1 MLFTMSVPSLRSP
14 SKNEIELCVSLVLP
28 GVARGT
34 AIEELPRVMTSEES
48 PGASA
53 IFKGSDI

>member
-1 MLFTMSVPSLRSP
+1 MLFITSVPSLRSP
-14 SKNEIELCVSLVLP
+14 SKTGTELCVSSVLP

-34 AIEELPRVMTSEES
+34 AIEELPGVMTSEES

>member
-1 MLFTMSVPSLRSP
+1 MLCRMSASNLRSP
-14 SKNEIELCVSLVLP
+14 SKTGTELCASRVLL

-34 AIEELPRVMTSEES
+34 ATEELPGVMTSEES

>member
-1 MLFTMSVPSLRSP
+1 MIFIMSVPSLHSP
-14 SKNEIELCVSLVLP
+14 SKTGIELCVSSVLP

-34 AIEELPRVMTSEES
+34 AIEELPGVMTSEES